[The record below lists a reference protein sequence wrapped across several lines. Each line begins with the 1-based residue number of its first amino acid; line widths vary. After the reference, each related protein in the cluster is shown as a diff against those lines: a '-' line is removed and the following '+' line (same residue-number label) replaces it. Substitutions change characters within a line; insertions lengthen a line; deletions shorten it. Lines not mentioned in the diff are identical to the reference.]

1 MIYNTA
7 LSDNTALSERGDQR
21 DDTRHHPRETSP
33 DPSLFD
39 EIFEAPAIGLGLLA
53 PDGRWLRTNRRL
65 SQRLGYAEA
74 ELKGKPFTQILHP
87 DETPPELFY
96 KATGPQDAGQDR
108 SAELRCQPKDGA
120 WFWGHATITPI
131 KPPNGGRDYFVC
143 SLQDIHGLKSAQ
155 ESLVL
160 ERRLMVQQLRM
171 QAAVFNATQEGM
183 LIITPDDIAIACNPA
198 FTEITDYTNEDIRGK
213 HVKFLFS
220 SQSEGSGWDAIKA
233 TLLETGNWAGESWN
247 RRKTGE
253 VYLDWMTIHSLTDDQ
268 GRLINYVLTSID
280 ITRMPHA
287 QTELERL
294 AFNDPLTGL
303 PNRTLLMN
311 RITHAISRARRNSI
325 LGAVLFIDLDGFKAI
340 NDQYG
345 HAAGDELL
353 KQVAQ
358 RLKTRLR
365 EVDTVARVGGDEFVA
380 VVEDIKG
387 TDNIGTVAKALL
399 AAMAKS
405 FTVAGNVQIRI
416 SGSIGVT
423 LFGANSPDAATL
435 IARADKA
442 LYAAKKAGR
451 GCYRLDRETL
461 TVGQVTRALG

>member
-1 MIYNTA
+1 M
-7 LSDNTALSERGDQR
+7 E
-21 DDTRHHPRETSP
+21 
-33 DPSLFD
+33 
-39 EIFEAPAIGLGLLA
+39 
-53 PDGRWLRTNRRL
+53 GRWLRANRRL
-65 SQRLGYAEA
+65 SQRLGYAEG
-74 ELKGKPFTQILHP
+74 ELKGKPFGQILHAN
-87 DETPPELFY
+87 ETPPDLFY
-96 KATGPQDAGQDR
+96 APSAAHATNQDR
-108 SAELRCQPKDGA
+108 IAELRCQPREGT
-120 WFWGHATITPI
+120 WFWGRVTITPVT
-131 KPPNGGRDYFVC
+131 PPNGGRDYFVC
-143 SLQDIHGLKSAQ
+143 SLQDIHGLKAAQ
-155 ESLVL
+155 DSLVL

-183 LIITPDDIAIACNPA
+183 LIITPDDIAVACNPA
-198 FTEITDYTNEDIRGK
+198 FTEITDYTNDDIRGK

-220 SQSEGSGWDAIKA
+220 AQEQNSGWAAIKE
-233 TLLETGNWAGESWN
+233 TLAETGNWAGESWN

-268 GRLINYVLTSID
+268 GRLLNYVLTSID

-287 QTELERL
+287 QTELER
-294 AFNDPLTGL
+294 
-303 PNRTLLMN
+303 
-311 RITHAISRARRNSI
+311 NSI
-325 LGAVLFIDLDGFKAI
+325 LGAVLYIDLDGFKTI

-345 HAAGDELL
+345 HPAGDELL

-358 RLKTRLR
+358 RLKKRLR

-399 AAMAKS
+399 AAMSKN
-405 FTVAGNVQIRI
+405 FTVSGNVQVRI

>member
-1 MIYNTA
+1 MIYHA
-7 LSDNTALSERGDQR
+7 ALSELDDRR
-21 DDTRHHPRETSP
+21 DANAVED
-33 DPSLFD
+33 
-39 EIFEAPAIGLGLLA
+39 IFEAADIGLGLLTME
-53 PDGRWLRTNRRL
+53 GRWLRTNSRL
-65 SQRLGYAEA
+65 SHRLGYAEG
-74 ELKGKPFTQILHP
+74 ELKGQPFGQILHAN
-87 DETPPELFY
+87 ETPPDLFY
-96 KATGPQDAGQDR
+96 PPSAAHPAQDR
-108 SAELRCQPKDGA
+108 TAELRCQPKEGP
-120 WFWGHATITPI
+120 WFWGHVTITLVT
-131 KPPNGGRDYFVC
+131 PPNGGRDYFVC
-143 SLQDIHGLKSAQ
+143 SLQDIHGLKAAQ
-155 ESLVL
+155 DSLVL

-198 FTEITDYTNEDIRGK
+198 FTEITDYTNDDIRGK

-220 SQSEGSGWDAIKA
+220 AQEENSGWAAIKESLA
-233 TLLETGNWAGESWN
+233 ETGNWAGESWN
-247 RRKTGE
+247 RRKGGE

-268 GRLINYVLTSID
+268 GRLLNYVLTSID

-325 LGAVLFIDLDGFKAI
+325 LGAVLFIDLDGFKNI

-345 HAAGDELL
+345 HATGDELL

-358 RLKTRLR
+358 RLKKRLR

-399 AAMAKS
+399 AAMSKN
-405 FTVAGNVQIRI
+405 FTISGNVQVRI

>member
-1 MIYNTA
+1 MIYDTA
-7 LSDNTALSERGDQR
+7 LSL
-21 DDTRHHPRETSP
+21 
-33 DPSLFD
+33 LD
-39 EIFEAPAIGLGLLA
+39 EQTEAGNDVFEAAAIGLGRLSLN
-53 PDGRWLRTNRRL
+53 GHWQRINRRL
-65 SQRLGYAEA
+65 AQRLGFLEA
-74 ELKGKPFTQILHP
+74 ELAGKAFNHILHQHDILP
-87 DETPPELFY
+87 DLFHLPAAPGSQTPER
-96 KATGPQDAGQDR
+96 T
-108 SAELRCQPKDGA
+108 AELRCQPKDGA
-120 WFWGHATITPI
+120 WFWAHVTITLVL
-131 KPPNGGRDYFVC
+131 NAEHRSHYFLC
-143 SLQDIHGLKSAQ
+143 SLQDIHGLKAAQ

-183 LIITPDDIAIACNPA
+183 LIITPDDMAVACNPA
-198 FTEITDYTNEDIRGK
+198 FTEITDYSNDDIRGK
-213 HVKFLFS
+213 HVNFLFS
-220 SQSEGSGWDAIKA
+220 TQEDHAGWATIKQA
-233 TLLETGNWAGESWN
+233 LIQRGHWAGESWN
-247 RRKTGE
+247 RRKGGE
-253 VYLDWMTIHSLTDDQ
+253 MYLDWMTIHSLTDDS
-268 GRLINYVLTSID
+268 GRLLNYVLTSID

-311 RITHAISRARRNSI
+311 RVTHAISRARRHSI
-325 LGAVLFIDLDGFKAI
+325 LGAVLFIDLDGFKTV

-353 KQVAQ
+353 RQVAQ
-358 RLKTRLR
+358 RMKKRLR
-365 EVDTVARVGGDEFVA
+365 EVDTIARVGGDEFVA
-380 VVEDIKG
+380 VIEDVKG

-399 AAMAKS
+399 AAVSKS
-405 FTVAGNVQIRI
+405 FTVSGNVSLQI

-423 LFGANSPDAATL
+423 IFGANSPDAATL

-461 TVGQVTRALG
+461 TVSQITKAVG